1 MLNCSE
7 AELYRLI
14 REGRIK
20 SFKERYIRRISVKSI
35 RDYIEE
41 MLQAPD
47 PLRGRLTADLA
58 KQRQAQP
65 ERRQTNTQEAIRGA

>member
-20 SFKERYIRRISVKSI
+20 SFKDGYIRRISVKSI
-35 RDYIEE
+35 RDYVDE
-41 MLQAPD
+41 MLQTPD
-47 PLRGRLTADLA
+47 PLRDRAAQHDRSAERARASTA
-58 KQRQAQP
+58 
-65 ERRQTNTQEAIRGA
+65 